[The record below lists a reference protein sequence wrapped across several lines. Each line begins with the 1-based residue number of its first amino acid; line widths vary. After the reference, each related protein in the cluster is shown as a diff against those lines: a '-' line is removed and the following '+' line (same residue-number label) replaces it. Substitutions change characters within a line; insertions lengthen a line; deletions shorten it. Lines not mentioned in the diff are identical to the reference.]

1 MRIISLTLHNIASIE
16 GPYCLN
22 FEDEPLKSAG
32 IFAITGATG
41 SGKSTILDA
50 ICLALYDKT
59 PRLSN
64 VSSNVSMEDIQV
76 RDARNL
82 LRKGASSGYVKVV
95 FSAIDNKLYEAE
107 WTVRRAYNKAS
118 GSLQNVEIRLTNLSK
133 NEPFPERRKSFVK
146 EEIERLVGLN
156 FDQFT
161 KSVILAQGEFTSFLK
176 ADDDSRATILEK
188 LTGTEI
194 YRNISMEVFD
204 KQSVLKNNLNEIEQI
219 IQQYP
224 LLSDE
229 NLTELKQNKEIVLN
243 KRNESLAQKEKLS
256 TQVEWFARKKMLE
269 GVFVQTKTTYE
280 NVTAEMLQHQSR
292 KNKLTRIQQVQN
304 IKPDVIQKKDDEKK
318 LQILE
323 EKSTGLTQKITTQ
336 NQDITTQKKQ
346 IEQLNSTI
354 LAKKEWAKKLQP
366 EIEQARKLDAEI
378 LNSTKLYDELQT
390 ELNEISN
397 KNNTTKTHLLSNNQ
411 QLNELSQ
418 SLTEIEKWQAEN
430 QLLAQLKER
439 EVWITSKT
447 KELKEIQQ
455 ELLHLQKQKEENTKF
470 LAEANYQLENSG
482 KEQEKI
488 AIELDKYNTNLRLK
502 QEQLTQIDK
511 DQDVENQESILFKQE
526 KIRNDFA
533 VYQSFQ
539 LAVNQQ
545 KEVVQTIAVNQETI
559 HQKSTELNKQ
569 KTLAEQLSIEVNI
582 LQKTVE
588 KIRHIYDKSLSN
600 LRDMLVKNEP
610 CMVCGSTE
618 HPYIEHTLQQIPDEV
633 EANYATKK
641 NEWEKA
647 KEKIAGLQ
655 STIELL
661 HTQKVANEN
670 NLVLQEKNVL
680 QAKEHWEN
688 CDSYQKAVD
697 SKNTD
702 DWFDVTTKSLN
713 EALKKSQE
721 KTQEINLLNTDIQ
734 NINTDIQNLSVT
746 QKRIDNKQNEWLNRQ
761 KLLAH
766 DSQIIIDKITDIS
779 QKKQKSE
786 QELQQLLGN
795 DFWWNKYNESEV
807 DFWQN
812 LNSGIQNWEKSMQN
826 HTQYLKQK
834 NELLLAIERLNQ
846 QNKHE
851 DEQITKLT
859 ERLQKGKLYNE
870 KLRQNRSSLLEGKS
884 VEETEQSIDKQ
895 TEALITERDDAN
907 SEINKKEIELAG
919 FQTQLNEAI
928 LNSKSLQEHI
938 KIAKENIEKW
948 LDNQADEGKIS
959 GQELTDLTQFT
970 IEYIQAEESFFR
982 ELDERFTQVKTL
994 FDEHQNNLN
1003 THQNTHQ
1010 PKENE
1015 EAIQEQLQQI
1025 ETALKEITDQYQEV
1039 DYQLKRHAENLKKQ
1053 QELIAEQQET
1063 YDSYIQ
1069 WSELNNLIGS
1079 RDGKKFRLI
1088 AQEYTLD
1095 ILLQYANQ
1103 HLQRINQRYT
1113 LRRIDNSLSISI
1125 TDHDMAGEIR
1135 SVNSLSGGESFL
1147 VSLALALAL
1156 SSLSSTRLNVESL
1169 FIDEGFGTLDS
1180 DTLAVALDAL
1190 EGLYHQGKKVGVIS
1204 HVAEMSERI
1213 PVKIHLEK
1221 QGSGKSTIDIRWD

>member
-1 MRIISLTLHNIASIE
+1 M
-16 GPYCLN
+16 
-22 FEDEPLKSAG
+22 
-32 IFAITGATG
+32 
-41 SGKSTILDA
+41 
-50 ICLALYDKT
+50 
-59 PRLSN
+59 
-64 VSSNVSMEDIQV
+64 
-76 RDARNL
+76 
-82 LRKGASSGYVKVV
+82 
-95 FSAIDNKLYEAE
+95 
-107 WTVRRAYNKAS
+107 
-118 GSLQNVEIRLTNLSK
+118 
-133 NEPFPERRKSFVK
+133 
-146 EEIERLVGLN
+146 
-156 FDQFT
+156 
-161 KSVILAQGEFTSFLK
+161 
-176 ADDDSRATILEK
+176 
-188 LTGTEI
+188 
-194 YRNISMEVFD
+194 
-204 KQSVLKNNLNEIEQI
+204 
-219 IQQYP
+219 
-224 LLSDE
+224 
-229 NLTELKQNKEIVLN
+229 
-243 KRNESLAQKEKLS
+243 
-256 TQVEWFARKKMLE
+256 
-269 GVFVQTKTTYE
+269 
-280 NVTAEMLQHQSR
+280 
-292 KNKLTRIQQVQN
+292 
-304 IKPDVIQKKDDEKK
+304 
-318 LQILE
+318 
-323 EKSTGLTQKITTQ
+323 
-336 NQDITTQKKQ
+336 
-346 IEQLNSTI
+346 
-354 LAKKEWAKKLQP
+354 
-366 EIEQARKLDAEI
+366 
-378 LNSTKLYDELQT
+378 
-390 ELNEISN
+390 
-397 KNNTTKTHLLSNNQ
+397 
-411 QLNELSQ
+411 
-418 SLTEIEKWQAEN
+418 
-430 QLLAQLKER
+430 
-439 EVWITSKT
+439 
-447 KELKEIQQ
+447 
-455 ELLHLQKQKEENTKF
+455 
-470 LAEANYQLENSG
+470 
-482 KEQEKI
+482 
-488 AIELDKYNTNLRLK
+488 
-502 QEQLTQIDK
+502 
-511 DQDVENQESILFKQE
+511 
-526 KIRNDFA
+526 
-533 VYQSFQ
+533 
-539 LAVNQQ
+539 
-545 KEVVQTIAVNQETI
+545 
-559 HQKSTELNKQ
+559 
-569 KTLAEQLSIEVNI
+569 
-582 LQKTVE
+582 
-588 KIRHIYDKSLSN
+588 
-600 LRDMLVKNEP
+600 
-610 CMVCGSTE
+610 
-618 HPYIEHTLQQIPDEV
+618 
-633 EANYATKK
+633 
-641 NEWEKA
+641 
-647 KEKIAGLQ
+647 
-655 STIELL
+655 
-661 HTQKVANEN
+661 
-670 NLVLQEKNVL
+670 
-680 QAKEHWEN
+680 
-688 CDSYQKAVD
+688 
-697 SKNTD
+697 
-702 DWFDVTTKSLN
+702 
-713 EALKKSQE
+713 
-721 KTQEINLLNTDIQ
+721 
-734 NINTDIQNLSVT
+734 
-746 QKRIDNKQNEWLNRQ
+746 
-761 KLLAH
+761 
-766 DSQIIIDKITDIS
+766 
-779 QKKQKSE
+779 
-786 QELQQLLGN
+786 
-795 DFWWNKYNESEV
+795 

-1069 WSELNNLIGS
+1069 WSELNDLIGS